1 MRPLLILKMRVLM
14 QMYRCKAKAQHAA
27 PGASATLS
35 RRHDHSSSALPH
47 SQQRPN
53 TSMDVQRTSV
63 FKRKDGSHEPIFSSF
78 YWVPPCME
86 RLRKFWSFWTGW
98 DP

>member
-1 MRPLLILKMRVLM
+1 MRPLLMLKMRVLM

-27 PGASATLS
+27 PREQAQPSHVVTITAA
-35 RRHDHSSSALPH
+35 ALPH
-47 SQQRPN
+47 SQQRPKELQ
-53 TSMDVQRTSV
+53 SSK
-63 FKRKDGSHEPIFSSF
+63 FKRKDGGHEPIFSSF

-86 RLRKFWSFWTGW
+86 RLRKFWSFGVWTGW